1 MAIDRSEFIN
11 NIDVGLKGNKIFTR
25 FFYRFKINQKSYYQ
39 IFDYSDKDWDKK
51 TRISKAKT
59 DSFNYKESKKNSS
72 SDIDENIKLDIFI
85 NKYFDNMETSN
96 SYSKDK
102 WIKEIKSYYAKHIKN
117 IIGNKRVI
125 DIRQNHLKDII
136 SNVKQLGLKERS
148 QKITLEILNPVF
160 KSAMANRIII
170 HNPCD
175 GIKVTRPSTKKHVKN
190 ASVELKDIYTA
201 IITTFEDN
209 DFYKAL
215 YLFALQGRRKS
226 EILTLKWEY
235 IDFENKTYT
244 LPITK
249 NGEEQS
255 FMLPETIIPLLQ
267 SFKTNKQYYVFESPT
282 NSKDYVK
289 NIQAQTNKLKKALNN
304 LKFGIHYL
312 RNVVVSAMAEQGIN
326 PNLLSGALGHSNLNT
341 MNKYVSVPY
350 IKGSHVANQTI
361 DQITLGEK

>member
-1 MAIDRSEFIN
+1 MAIDRKEFIN
-11 NIDVGLKGNKIFTR
+11 ILDIGLKGNKEFTR
-25 FFYRFKINQKSYYQ
+25 FFYRFKINMKSYYQ
-39 IFDYSDKDWDKK
+39 IFDYTDKDWDKR

-59 DSFNYKESKKNSS
+59 DSFNYKESKKSTSLEINE
-72 SDIDENIKLDIFI
+72 DIKLDIFI
-85 NKYFDNMETSN
+85 DKYFETMETSN
-96 SYSKDK
+96 SYSGDR
-102 WIKEIKSYYAKHIKN
+102 WIKEIKSYYKRHIKN
-117 IIGNKRVI
+117 IIGNKKI
-125 DIRQNHLKDII
+125 KDIRQNHLKDII

-175 GIKVTRPSTKKHVKN
+175 GIKVTRPNTKKHVKN
-190 ASVELKDIYTA
+190 ASVELKDIYIA

-226 EILTLKWEY
+226 EILTLKWEH

-255 FMLPETIIPLLQ
+255 FMLPESIIPLLQ
-267 SFKTNKQYYVFESPT
+267 SFKTNRECYVFESPT
-282 NSKDYVK
+282 DSKEYVK

-304 LKFGIHYL
+304 PKFGIHYL

-361 DQITLGEK
+361 DQITLGGK